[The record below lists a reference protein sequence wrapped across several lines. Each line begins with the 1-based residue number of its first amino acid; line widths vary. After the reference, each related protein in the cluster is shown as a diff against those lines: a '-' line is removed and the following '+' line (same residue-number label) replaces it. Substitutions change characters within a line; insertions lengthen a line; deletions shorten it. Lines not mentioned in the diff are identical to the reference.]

1 MKPIAVRLAVKAD
14 LNDILALA
22 AMADQE
28 DNMGR
33 VPETSIEALTRSLF
47 APGALCGALVAD
59 MKGPIVGVAHFHQFW
74 PAIFPRP
81 ILALDD
87 LFVVPDYRQVGV
99 GTKLVSELCKLGIQY
114 DCAHLDFTVRRNN
127 RGALRFYRKLGA
139 IVFSDVRLCRYDR
152 AAMEKLAEELGKVEE
167 GREEAA
173 LLKPGGRTSAPA
185 RRKRSG

>member
-1 MKPIAVRLAVKAD
+1 MKPIHIRLAVKAD
-14 LNDILALA
+14 LDDILSLAALA
-22 AMADQE
+22 DHE

-33 VPETSIEALTRSLF
+33 VPETSKEALTRSLF

-59 MKGPIVGVAHFHQFW
+59 MGGPIIGVAHFHQFW

-87 LFVVPDYRQVGV
+87 LFVVPDYRQEGV
-99 GTKLVSELCKLGIQY
+99 GTQLVSELCKFGIQY

-152 AAMEKLAEELGKVEE
+152 DAMEKLAEELGKSPD
-167 GREEAA
+167 A
-173 LLKPGGRTSAPA
+173 KPGAQTSAPA
-185 RRKRSG
+185 HRKKSG